1 MRAAMPASF
10 FARIW
15 AIPLRCRGVTPV
27 QWRPQLFL
35 FILNSCYMDYI
46 STIRAFLTELI
57 TPIVVQ
63 AVKDNVPEP
72 APLDL
77 KKYITVEEAMEQYG
91 LSMTSVYRRFNAGVF
106 TKVKNGSRTL
116 ILREEIEDSL
126 KRRKVGGTDMKA
138 YNRNRNR
145 L

>member
-1 MRAAMPASF
+1 M
-10 FARIW
+10 
-15 AIPLRCRGVTPV
+15 
-27 QWRPQLFL
+27 

-106 TKVKNGSRTL
+106 TKVKNGTRTL

-126 KRRKVGGTDMKA
+126 KRRKVGGTDMKG

>member
-1 MRAAMPASF
+1 
-10 FARIW
+10 
-15 AIPLRCRGVTPV
+15 
-27 QWRPQLFL
+27 
-35 FILNSCYMDYI
+35 MDYI

-106 TKVKNGSRTL
+106 TKVKNGTRTL
-116 ILREEIEDSL
+116 ILREEVENSL
-126 KRRKVGGTDMKA
+126 KKRKVGGTDMKG

>member
-1 MRAAMPASF
+1 
-10 FARIW
+10 
-15 AIPLRCRGVTPV
+15 
-27 QWRPQLFL
+27 
-35 FILNSCYMDYI
+35 MDYI
-46 STIRAFLTELI
+46 NTIRVFLTELI

-63 AVKDNVPEP
+63 AVKDSVPEP

-126 KRRKVGGTDMKA
+126 KRRIVGGTDMKG

>member
-1 MRAAMPASF
+1 M
-10 FARIW
+10 
-15 AIPLRCRGVTPV
+15 
-27 QWRPQLFL
+27 

-63 AVKDNVPEP
+63 AVKDTVPEP

-77 KKYITVEEAMEQYG
+77 KKYITVEEVMEEYG

-106 TKVKNGSRTL
+106 TKVKNGTRTL
-116 ILREEIEDSL
+116 ILREEVENSL
-126 KRRKVGGTDMKA
+126 KKRKVGGTDMKG
-138 YNRNRNR
+138 YKPNRNR

>member
-1 MRAAMPASF
+1 M
-10 FARIW
+10 
-15 AIPLRCRGVTPV
+15 
-27 QWRPQLFL
+27 

-106 TKVKNGSRTL
+106 TKVKNGTRTL
-116 ILREEIEDSL
+116 ILREEVENSL
-126 KRRKVGGTDMKA
+126 KKRKVGGTDMKG
-138 YNRNRNR
+138 YKPNRNR

>member
-1 MRAAMPASF
+1 
-10 FARIW
+10 
-15 AIPLRCRGVTPV
+15 
-27 QWRPQLFL
+27 
-35 FILNSCYMDYI
+35 MDYI

-63 AVKDNVPEP
+63 AVKDTVPEP

-77 KKYITVEEAMEQYG
+77 KKYITVEEVMEEYG

-106 TKVKNGSRTL
+106 TKVKNGTRTL
-116 ILREEIEDSL
+116 ILREEVENSL
-126 KRRKVGGTDMKA
+126 KKRKVGGTDMKG
-138 YNRNRNR
+138 YKPNRNR

>member
-1 MRAAMPASF
+1 
-10 FARIW
+10 
-15 AIPLRCRGVTPV
+15 
-27 QWRPQLFL
+27 
-35 FILNSCYMDYI
+35 MDYI
-46 STIRAFLTELI
+46 NTIRVFLTELI

-63 AVKDNVPEP
+63 AVKDSVPEP

-106 TKVKNGSRTL
+106 TKVKNGTRTL

-126 KRRKVGGTDMKA
+126 KRRKVGGTDMKG